1 MERKSRS
8 GSTRRALVSLAAA
21 AAIFI
26 STVAAAPAS
35 AATPTVTGYAS
46 EVICDKLGSS
56 LTITPSATGVANGVT
71 QTIYYRY
78 WIFNRSTG
86 QYVKGY
92 GPTNYGNFPY
102 ASGYREWD
110 AINASWSTVYHP
122 SASGPASRFVLPHGR
137 YSVYTEYW
145 MGNGVW
151 TYWYRYVPTLWDA
164 PACTI

>member
-1 MERKSRS
+1 MFTTFATNGLLRVAAAIVLGTSSIFAAE
-8 GSTRRALVSLAAA
+8 APHAAA
-21 AAIFI
+21 A
-26 STVAAAPAS
+26 T
-35 AATPTVTGYAS
+35 TTVTGYAS

-56 LTITPSATGVANGVT
+56 LTITPSAAGVANGLT

-78 WIFNRSTG
+78 WILNRSTG

-92 GPTNYGNFPY
+92 NPTTWGSFYY
-102 ASGYREWD
+102 SSGYREWD
-110 AINASWSTVYHP
+110 AINASWSTVYVP
-122 SASGPASRFVLPHGR
+122 ATSGPASLFVLPHGR

-151 TYWYRYVPTLWDA
+151 TYWYKYVPTLWDA